1 MAGVPLTGQGRV
13 GLVNGV
19 IVTAFRINAL
29 IATLAMSF
37 VVSGLASLVTAG
49 NLVRKPR
56 RKWQRCQRV
65 YHDIRRHD

>member
-1 MAGVPLTGQGRV
+1 
-13 GLVNGV
+13 V

-49 NLVRKPR
+49 NLVIDGSHPSSPTWPTR
-56 RKWQRCQRV
+56 RS
-65 YHDIRRHD
+65 